1 MSVHLLLLLSSALLD
16 ILANLA
22 LTLSD
27 GFKKKVW
34 GFSAIAL
41 IMGAFALLA
50 FAVQGI
56 PLFVAY
62 TIWGVLS
69 IAGTALA
76 TWWFLDQP
84 MNRTI
89 VLGIA
94 ILILAIVLM
103 QIDTNTL

>member
-1 MSVHLLLLLSSALLD
+1 MSIHLVFLLSSVVLD

-22 LTLSD
+22 LTLSK
-27 GFKKKVW
+27 GFKKKIW
-34 GFSAIAL
+34 GVGAILL

-69 IAGTALA
+69 ITGTALA
-76 TWWFLDQP
+76 TWWFLGQP

-89 VLGIA
+89 VFGIS
-94 ILILAIVLM
+94 ILILAIALM
-103 QIDTNTL
+103 QIES

>member
-1 MSVHLLLLLSSALLD
+1 MSIHLLFLLGSALLD

-22 LTLSD
+22 LTLSK

-34 GFSAIAL
+34 GVLSIAL

-50 FAVQGI
+50 LAVQGI

-62 TIWGVLS
+62 TVWGVLS
-69 IAGTALA
+69 ITGTALA

-89 VLGIA
+89 VFGIG

-103 QIDTNTL
+103 QVDS

>member
-1 MSVHLLLLLSSALLD
+1 MSIYLLLLLASALLD

-22 LTLSD
+22 LTLSQ
-27 GFKKKVW
+27 GFKKKRW
-34 GFSAIAL
+34 GLAAIAL
-41 IMGAFALLA
+41 IMGAFGLLA

-62 TIWGVLS
+62 TVWGVLS
-69 IAGTALA
+69 ITGTALA

-89 VLGIA
+89 VFGIA
-94 ILILAIVLM
+94 ILILAFMLM
-103 QIDTNTL
+103 QID

>member
-1 MSVHLLLLLSSALLD
+1 MSLPLLYLLGSALLD

-22 LTLSD
+22 LTLSE
-27 GFKKKVW
+27 GFKKKAW
-34 GFSAIAL
+34 GVLSIIL

-50 FAVQGI
+50 LAVQGI

-62 TIWGVLS
+62 TVWGVLS
-69 IAGTALA
+69 ISGTALA

-89 VLGIA
+89 VFGIG

-103 QIDTNTL
+103 QID

>member
-1 MSVHLLLLLSSALLD
+1 MSIHLAFLLSSVVLD

-22 LTLSD
+22 LTLSK
-27 GFKKKVW
+27 GFKKKMW
-34 GFSAIAL
+34 GVSAIVL

-62 TIWGVLS
+62 TAWGVLS

-89 VLGIA
+89 VFGIV

-103 QIDTNTL
+103 QI